1 MAQKQLSMGGF
12 FSKVFKPNVMI
23 GPVLSQIAGIAGKFI
38 PGNNSENRLPDD
50 LWC

>member
-1 MAQKQLSMGGF
+1 MGGF
-12 FSKVFKPNVMI
+12 FSKVFKLVMI

-38 PGNNSENRLPDD
+38 PATIVKIASLPDD